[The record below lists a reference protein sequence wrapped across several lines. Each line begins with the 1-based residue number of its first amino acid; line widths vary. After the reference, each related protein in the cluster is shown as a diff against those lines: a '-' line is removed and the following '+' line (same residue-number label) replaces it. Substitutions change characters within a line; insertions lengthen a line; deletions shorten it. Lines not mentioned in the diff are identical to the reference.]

1 MKKYFITSDIHSFYT
16 LWMNALK
23 EAGFELDNNEHILI
37 IVGDLFDRGKEAK
50 ELLDFLTN
58 FDKER
63 LILIKGNHE
72 DLFMEMI
79 YQGHEDYRHIING
92 TYRTYYDLYN
102 REDIMDLYEFRE
114 TDLYKLITSMIDYYE
129 TPHYVFT
136 HGFLLTITEN
146 GVTRI
151 NERFR
156 ELPEYFWRDARWTN
170 GIEEYE
176 EVKDNFIDKTLV
188 VGHYHTSYGHANIN
202 NDGDEFGPKANFGI
216 YRKDRFIAIDGCI
229 ALSKKVNVL
238 VLNEDEI

>member
-102 REDIMDLYEFRE
+102 RDSNI
-114 TDLYKLITSMIDYYE
+114 LYKYCSSVILF
-129 TPHYVFT
+129 VL
-136 HGFLLTITEN
+136 GLC
-146 GVTRI
+146 
-151 NERFR
+151 
-156 ELPEYFWRDARWTN
+156 
-170 GIEEYE
+170 
-176 EVKDNFIDKTLV
+176 
-188 VGHYHTSYGHANIN
+188 HAVCKI
-202 NDGDEFGPKANFGI
+202 P
-216 YRKDRFIAIDGCI
+216 R
-229 ALSKKVNVL
+229 
-238 VLNEDEI
+238 